1 MNARLLTFDRADY
14 RLTKVLMILVAVGAP
29 VLLLCWPVY
38 DALAGNPLRVT
49 LPASNLEPL
58 GAADG
63 VTVTPWGRV
72 AVEVADAPL
81 TAWVLSL
88 LPAVVVTFAIW
99 TALVLLWRIVAAAAA
114 GRPFTVDAVHCL
126 RGIALVVFL
135 GAALHWLVAGFVDAA
150 LSRRFL
156 PGEEATLFVSTTGS
170 GPLVVVGAALL
181 FAMVAEAFARGV
193 VLEDDLEG
201 VV

>member
-1 MNARLLTFDRADY
+1 M
-14 RLTKVLMILVAVGAP
+14 
-29 VLLLCWPVY
+29 
-38 DALAGNPLRVT
+38 
-49 LPASNLEPL
+49 
-58 GAADG
+58 
-63 VTVTPWGRV
+63 
-72 AVEVADAPL
+72 
-81 TAWVLSL
+81 
-88 LPAVVVTFAIW
+88 
-99 TALVLLWRIVAAAAA
+99 
-114 GRPFTVDAVHCL
+114 DAVHCL

-156 PGEEATLFVSTTGS
+156 PGEETTLFVSTTGS
-170 GPLVVVGAALL
+170 GPLVVVGAAVL